1 MFLRLGVPE
10 ILIITVICILAFVF
24 PSVVI
29 MFLSNLAKRIKN
41 IEENLK
47 DKS

>member
-1 MFLRLGVPE
+1 MFFRMGIAE
-10 ILIITVICILAFVF
+10 IVIVTVICLLAFVF

-29 MFLSNLAKRIKN
+29 LFLSNLSKRIKN

-47 DKS
+47 EKE

>member
-1 MFLRLGVPE
+1 MFFRLGITE
-10 ILIITVICILAFVF
+10 IVIVTVICLLAFAF
-24 PSVVI
+24 PSAVI
-29 MFLSNLAKRIKN
+29 LFLSNLSKRIKN